1 MKSFN
6 LTYAAFLFPAIPLMM
21 LTFGNRLIAISKLIR
36 QMHKDLIDKRK
47 QQSKSASKYLVQ
59 IKILSL
65 RLKYVKYMQLF
76 SGIAFIINL
85 LTILFGMI
93 GSTIAPY
100 LFAIAIVIFSTAL
113 IIFLIEINLSSQAL
127 KTHLEDLEEK
137 NDSEQLFDQDNEEE
151 DFEIPAFLR
160 RQKF

>member
-21 LTFGNRLIAISKLIR
+21 LTFGNRWIAISKLIR
-36 QMHKDLIDKRK
+36 QMHRDLTDKQK

-85 LTILFGMI
+85 LTILCGMI
-93 GSTIAPY
+93 GSTITPY
-100 LFAIAIVIFSTAL
+100 LFAMALLIFSTAL

-127 KTHLEDLEEK
+127 KTHLEDLEDK
-137 NDSEQLFDQDNEEE
+137 NN
-151 DFEIPAFLR
+151 
-160 RQKF
+160 

>member
-1 MKSFN
+1 MQNFN

-21 LTFGNRLIAISKLIR
+21 LTFGNRWIAISKLIR
-36 QMHKDLIDKRK
+36 QMHRDFIDKRK
-47 QQSKSASKYLVQ
+47 QQSRSAPKYLIQ

-93 GSTIAPY
+93 GSIIAPY
-100 LFAIAIVIFSTAL
+100 LFAMALLLFSTAL
-113 IIFLIEINLSSQAL
+113 FIFLIEINLSSHAL
-127 KTHLEDLEEK
+127 RTHLEDLEEK
-137 NDSEQLFDQDNEEE
+137 KNNV
-151 DFEIPAFLR
+151 
-160 RQKF
+160 

>member
-21 LTFGNRLIAISKLIR
+21 LTFGNRWIAISKLIR
-36 QMHKDLIDKRK
+36 QMHRDLVDKRK

-59 IKILSL
+59 IRILSL

-76 SGIAFIINL
+76 SGIAFIMNL

-93 GSTIAPY
+93 GNTVAPY
-100 LFAIAIVIFSTAL
+100 LFAMALLIFSTAL

-127 KTHLEDLEEK
+127 KTHLEDLEDK
-137 NDSEQLFDQDNEEE
+137 
-151 DFEIPAFLR
+151 
-160 RQKF
+160 KK

>member
-21 LTFGNRLIAISKLIR
+21 LTFGNRWIAISKLIR
-36 QMHKDLIDKRK
+36 QMHRDLIDKRK
-47 QQSKSASKYLVQ
+47 QKSKSAPKYLVQ

-76 SGIAFIINL
+76 SGIAFIMNL

-93 GSTIAPY
+93 GNTVAPY
-100 LFAIAIVIFSTAL
+100 LFAMALLIFSTAL

-127 KTHLEDLEEK
+127 KTHLEDLEDK
-137 NDSEQLFDQDNEEE
+137 
-151 DFEIPAFLR
+151 
-160 RQKF
+160 KK

>member
-21 LTFGNRLIAISKLIR
+21 LTFGNRWIAISKLIR

-93 GSTIAPY
+93 GSTIAAY
-100 LFAIAIVIFSTAL
+100 LFAVALLIFSTAL
-113 IIFLIEINLSSQAL
+113 IIFLVEINLSSQAL
-127 KTHLEDLEEK
+127 KTHLEDLEDK
-137 NDSEQLFDQDNEEE
+137 
-151 DFEIPAFLR
+151 
-160 RQKF
+160 KK